1 MDLYHERRH
10 KYTLDY
16 LKTKYLLL
24 FFEFEC
30 IDPSIMGR
38 ETYEHW
44 QAKVAGGPSYRL
56 KSLYNKAKLTT
67 ITSIKYSPGIR

>member
-1 MDLYHERRH
+1 MKGYMDLYHERRH

-30 IDPSIMGR
+30 IDPSIR
-38 ETYEHW
+38 
-44 QAKVAGGPSYRL
+44 AG
-56 KSLYNKAKLTT
+56 KLTNT
-67 ITSIKYSPGIR
+67 GRQKWRVAQAIA